1 MHKFILVCFTFF
13 VFCVTGFSQ
22 NTISGKT
29 TTTERIALSEV
40 HIHIGKKTVSSDE
53 NGKYSIKNLPNGNFK
68 VHVSHIGF
76 VAVDTIVEL
85 KSDLNLNFI
94 LKPKI
99 ALLSEVVIKQ
109 KESTHNSS
117 VLEQKLKTETI
128 EKYSNQSLGDALREI
143 SGVSSLRT
151 GATLVK
157 PIIHG
162 LYGSRVSILN
172 NNVKLEDQEWGTEHS
187 PSFDINAAG
196 KITVI
201 KGASGLQYGGSAV
214 GGLVLIE
221 PVVSRIDTLF
231 GKSILNLDSNG
242 RGGSISSSL
251 HRGNDSGLSWNVLGT
266 YKYMGDRESP
276 SYVLSN
282 SGNREANFTG
292 DLKYS
297 GKKFDFTSFYSF
309 YNATIGI
316 LSASHIGNATDLYN
330 AIETKIPNVVRDFT
344 YSIRNPKQEVQ
355 HHIAKISSNYYSN
368 ENTLLSFQY
377 AFQFNKRLEFDVRRQ
392 NFANKPALDLELTTH
407 TLNFDFKKTSHDW
420 DLKSGVSASFQYN
433 LASALTGIRPLIPN
447 YNKFD
452 AGLYSI
458 LTYRFSDSFSMD
470 SGIRYDLSSIDA
482 AKFYFKTNWEEKGY
496 DTQFAH
502 FVVGES
508 ENGTQWL
515 VKPQFHFQ
523 NVSAS
528 VGFLK
533 QFKSNLKWFFN
544 TSLACRNP
552 NPSEFF
558 SEGLHHSTGIIE
570 LGDLSLKQEQS
581 VKFSTSLQ
589 KKIAKFY
596 LELNPYLNRFSN
608 FMFLTPI
615 GLENTIRGSFPV
627 WEYQQT
633 NAVLTGIDVA
643 THWNWSE
650 NWFQNIELAYVHGQ
664 DMSKDL
670 PIIEIPPLHLNTKIQ
685 YSNPKFHHLLLSL
698 KADLVFNQNRFPD
711 NNFYTN
717 IVVNGNLE
725 SRLVDI
731 STPPPS
737 YKLLHFYS
745 EMKFKTFKK
754 SWTTLVFSVQN
765 IFNSEYRDYLNK
777 QRFFANEMGRNL
789 QIQLKLNY

>member
-1 MHKFILVCFTFF
+1 MNKFLWVCFSFF
-13 VFCVTGFSQ
+13 LFCVTGFSQ

-29 TTTERIALSEV
+29 TTTEPIALSEV

-53 NGKYSIKNLPNGNFK
+53 YGKYSIKNVPNGNLK
-68 VHVSHIGF
+68 VHVSHIGY
-76 VAVDTIVEL
+76 VSIDTIIEL
-85 KSDLNLNFI
+85 TSNLNLNFI
-94 LKPKI
+94 LKPKTAI
-99 ALLSEVVIKQ
+99 LNEVVIKQ
-109 KESTHNSS
+109 KETSQSIS
-117 VLEQKLKTETI
+117 ILEQKLKTETI
-128 EKYSNQSLGDALREI
+128 QKYSNQSLGDALREI
-143 SGVSSLRT
+143 SGVSSLKT
-151 GATLVK
+151 GVTVVK
-157 PIIHG
+157 PIING

-172 NNVKLEDQEWGTEHS
+172 NNVKLEDQEWGTEHT

-201 KGASGLQYGGSAV
+201 KGASGLQYGGSAI

-221 PVVSRIDTLF
+221 PLVSRIDTLF
-231 GKSILNLDSNG
+231 GKSILNFDSNG
-242 RGGSISSSL
+242 KGGSISSSI
-251 HRGNDSGLSWNVLGT
+251 HRGNVSGISWNVLGT
-266 YKYMGDRESP
+266 FKYMGDRESP

-282 SGNREANFTG
+282 TGNREANFTG

-330 AIETKIPNVVRDFT
+330 AIDNKIPNVVRDFT

-355 HHIAKISSNYYSN
+355 HHIAKISSNYYRN
-368 ENTLLSFQY
+368 ENMMVSFQY
-377 AFQFNKRLEFDVRRQ
+377 AFQCNKRLEFDVRRQ
-392 NFANKPALDLELTTH
+392 EFANKPALDLELITH
-407 TLNFDFKKTSHDW
+407 ALNFDFKKTSHDW
-420 DLKSGVSASFQYN
+420 DMKSGVSTSFQNN
-433 LASALTGIRPLIPN
+433 LASPLTDIRPLIPN

-452 AGLYSI
+452 LGLYTI

-470 SGIRYDLSSIDA
+470 SGIRYELSSINA
-482 AKFYFKTNWEEKGY
+482 AKFYFKTSWDENDY
-496 DTQFAH
+496 DAQFKH
-502 FVVGES
+502 FIVGES
-508 ENGTQWL
+508 ENGMQWL
-515 VKPQFHFQ
+515 VKPQFNFQ

-528 VGFLK
+528 LGFLK
-533 QFKSNLKWFFN
+533 KYDSNLNWFFN
-544 TSLACRNP
+544 TSLATRNP

-570 LGDLSLKQEQS
+570 LGDLRLKQEQS

-589 KKIAKFY
+589 KKTAKFY
-596 LELNPYLNRFSN
+596 LEITPFLNRISN
-608 FMFLTPI
+608 YMYLTPI

-633 NAVLTGIDVA
+633 KAVLTGIDMT

-650 NWFQNIELAYVHGQ
+650 NWFQNFELAYVNGQ
-664 DMSKDL
+664 DMSKNL

-685 YSNPKFHHLLLSL
+685 YSNAKWHHLLLSL
-698 KADLVFNQNRFPD
+698 KADMVFTQSRFP
-711 NNFYTN
+711 NNDFFTN
-717 IVVNGNLE
+717 IVVEGNLE
-725 SRLVDI
+725 PRLVKI
-731 STPPPS
+731 STPPPA
-737 YKLLHFYS
+737 YELLHFYS

-765 IFNSEYRDYLNK
+765 IFNTEYRDYLNK

-789 QIQLKLNY
+789 QIQLKINY